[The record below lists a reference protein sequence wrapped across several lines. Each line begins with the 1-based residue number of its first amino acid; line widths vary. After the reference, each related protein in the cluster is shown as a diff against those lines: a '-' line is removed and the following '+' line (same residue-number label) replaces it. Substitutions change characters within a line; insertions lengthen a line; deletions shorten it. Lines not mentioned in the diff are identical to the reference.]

1 MEELFARIWENI
13 GDRVSGPMW
22 FRLILQPLVA
32 STCAVRDALSD
43 ARDGRPGYFWA
54 VMTHKGVR
62 RDLIREGWTSVAKIF
77 VMAMII
83 DAIYQLIVQRW
94 IYPFEIL
101 LVAFV
106 LAVVPYVLIR
116 GPVNRFVRRF
126 MGSKTEVAPTDSV
139 EEGK

>member
-1 MEELFARIWENI
+1 MEELFTRIWHNL

-32 STCAVRDALSD
+32 SFFAVRAALQD
-43 ARDGRPGYFWA
+43 AREGKTGYFWA
-54 VMTHKGVR
+54 VITHKDER
-62 RDLIREGWTSVAKIF
+62 RELLREGWSSVAKIF

-94 IYPFEIL
+94 IYPLEIFI
-101 LVAFV
+101 VAFL

-116 GPVNRFVRRF
+116 GPVNRLVRRF
-126 MGSKTEVAPTDSV
+126 GLVKKDPETR
-139 EEGK
+139 G